1 MSWNLLKLFLASK
14 VKRSL
19 LPESLHLMWVHACS
33 VAKSCLTRCD
43 PMDCSLQG
51 SSVHGIC
58 QARILEW
65 VSISPTRDLLN
76 PGIEPLPWLLH
87 WQADFFTTEPP
98 GKPLSPTDTRCLCLG
113 PRVNLTKIFMLL
125 RVMCRNVLWKWATIG
140 LNSVQALE
148 STPIPNSSLG
158 GWLRLQER

>member
-33 VAKSCLTRCD
+33 VAKSCLTLCD
-43 PMDCSLQG
+43 PMDCSPPG
-51 SSVHGIC
+51 SSVHGIY

-65 VSISPTRDLLN
+65 VAISSPKGSPQPRDWTSPMAPALA
-76 PGIEPLPWLLH
+76 GR
-87 WQADFFTTEPP
+87 FFTIEPP
-98 GKPLSPTDTRCLCLG
+98 GKPLSSTDTRCLCLG
-113 PRVNLTKIFMLL
+113 PRVSQTKIFMLL
-125 RVMCRNVLWKWATIG
+125 RLMCRNVLWKWAAIG